1 MHTPLLWWLRTAPV
15 TQGGTHRRDPRGLGG
30 CLGADDRGERPCS
43 HTRAGRHPGHGRPQL
58 TSLSDRVP
66 SVPAVPAPFAHQTRL
81 PGAFARVLL
90 APGRLPKD
98 SCTTIC
104 TLLMGTCS
112 RRSPTHGLPGL
123 LLTLRCQPRPSG
135 HPALL
140 LTLRCQPHLSGHPG
154 FMLTLG
160 CQRRPRPPPPSCSPW
175 GASAAPGP
183 CRPPW
188 PLCLWSWS
196 PALCRNFRAPCPNT
210 EQTPLTCAQAFPST
224 NAVPGRQAR
233 SSLCRA
239 VTDARVGRTSPARR
253 PERGRQPQLPVAPD
267 TSPWAHLGSVGRI
280 SVAALCPP
288 GSPGSTTQPL

>member
-66 SVPAVPAPFAHQTRL
+66 SAPAVPAPFAHQTRL

-160 CQRRPRPPPPSCSPW
+160 CQRRPGPLPPSL
-175 GASAAPGP
+175 ASV
-183 CRPPW
+183 
-188 PLCLWSWS
+188 PLVLVTS
-196 PALCRNFRAPCPNT
+196 AV
-210 EQTPLTCAQAFPST
+210 PLLPRSLSKHRT
-224 NAVPGRQAR
+224 NA
-233 SSLCRA
+233 L
-239 VTDARVGRTSPARR
+239 DLRTGVSFH
-253 PERGRQPQLPVAPD
+253 ERCPWKAGSFLPLPRG
-267 TSPWAHLGSVGRI
+267 H
-280 SVAALCPP
+280 
-288 GSPGSTTQPL
+288 